1 MKNLFVIWTCSYA
14 AEIIVPIACILIV
27 RNSKYYRGGMALAG
41 LVALYKLG
49 VVITVMAVAWR
60 HVGLC
65 YIDYGM
71 RVIIIV
77 TNVL

>member
-1 MKNLFVIWTCSYA
+1 
-14 AEIIVPIACILIV
+14 
-27 RNSKYYRGGMALAG
+27 MALAG